1 MRNFY
6 VFQYL
11 TDLILKTNNDDFPT
25 KEKKK
30 NIRYKFNPKLL
41 INKEELSIKTIDNYA
56 ETLRVNVLLTN
67 PAILNFLEE
76 RHFSID
82 DFPISKIPLLFKLI
96 IKKKILTECQKVL
109 NDKTKSGDNNSINT
123 LVEFVFSNVN
133 NSELAN
139 KPLTYN
145 IIRKD

>member
-96 IKKKILTECQKVL
+96 IKKK
-109 NDKTKSGDNNSINT
+109 S
-123 LVEFVFSNVN
+123 
-133 NSELAN
+133 
-139 KPLTYN
+139 
-145 IIRKD
+145 